1 MERLL
6 RSGESIVEINEDLRL
21 IQKNT
26 GLKFGTDSY
35 LVSAFVK
42 KNLRGEACDLGSG
55 CGVIS
60 LFTASRASFKKVTAI
75 EIQEEC
81 TYLTARN
88 AELNGQSDKIEAVC
102 LDVRNVP
109 SRFQKESFSCV
120 VTNPPYMKSGS
131 GKSSA
136 SPQTDAARREINGGI
151 NGFVK
156 AASYLL
162 KYGGLFYVVYKPER
176 AAELIGSMKENS
188 LEPKR
193 FITVYPD
200 VSSAPCL
207 ILAEAKKGAAPGMK
221 FSRPLIIYNEERKY
235 TKDMERVYDEFSLDH
250 LFE

>member
-1 MERLL
+1 MEHLL
-6 RSGESIVEINEDLRL
+6 HADESIVEINEDLRL
-21 IQKNT
+21 IQKKT

-60 LFTASRASFKKVTAI
+60 LFAAARASFKKVTAI
-75 EIQEEC
+75 EIQKEFAD
-81 TYLTARN
+81 LTERN
-88 AELNGQSDKIEAVC
+88 AELNGLSDKIESVC
-102 LDVRNVP
+102 LDVRDVP
-109 SRFQKESFSCV
+109 SHFQKESFACV
-120 VTNPPYMKSGS
+120 MTNPPYMKSGS
-131 GKSSA
+131 GKRCA
-136 SPQTDAARREINGGI
+136 SLQTDTARREINGGI
-151 NGFVK
+151 DDFVK
-156 AASYLL
+156 ASSYLL
-162 KYGGLFYVVYKPER
+162 KYGGLFYIVYRPER
-176 AAELIGSMKENS
+176 AAELIHSMKENS

-193 FITVYPD
+193 FVTVYPD

-207 ILAEAKKGAAPGMK
+207 ILVEAKKGAAPGMK